1 MGSPSATTG
10 CETSCATGGRAI
22 YQKPRT
28 TVPVAQ
34 SERFPC
40 LVDVSTTASVDQV
53 WANDFTKIPLQKG
66 VLYLLAVVDLLSR
79 HVLSCK
85 LGNGRD
91 TEFDLEALEM
101 AVEAG
106 RKPVILHSPQGCQF
120 TAGDFVA
127 RLQTAVIKISWSG
140 RQRCYDHI
148 LVDRL
153 WRTF

>member
-1 MGSPSATTG
+1 M
-10 CETSCATGGRAI
+10 
-22 YQKPRT
+22 
-28 TVPVAQ
+28 
-34 SERFPC
+34 
-40 LVDVSTTASVDQV
+40 LDVSTLASGDQV
-53 WANDFTKIPLQKG
+53 WATAITYIPHQKG
-66 VLYLLAVVDLLSR
+66 LLCLVAIVDLLSR

-127 RLQTAVIKISWSG
+127 RLQSAVIKISWSG